1 MQRIMRISLYCLLGL
16 LVLLTGGVI
25 YLLSSDFTGWKSTIE
40 RRLSSELE
48 RSVVIDQF
56 SASIGG
62 ESYLTLS
69 NLIIAE
75 QENAPLRALNLGNLE
90 VGIKL
95 WPLIFSDQLDI
106 TYLSVDQLKVAINL
120 PPAPQE
126 VEENTQTKEDKP
138 EKDEHR
144 KDANDLDLKAPLAI
158 LPLVRD
164 LNINQF
170 QFTVYD
176 PMRDAPIIVEINEA
190 TLHAENEQSP
200 QQLTIAGN
208 VDGHKI
214 AFGGTL
220 GSVESLFDDDSPWQ
234 IDIGGD
240 VGPSELSIKGNV
252 KEPLAGQE
260 IDLKLLASGQELV
273 EMAKFA
279 GIVGTQPIGPWVINA
294 HLRGADAN
302 HLAVEQFTF
311 NLGADNGQPN
321 GRPMGGLR
329 LALDGRISRLN
340 KDGLI
345 DLNLLA
351 EMANPQALAA
361 LKTEWQRFIP
371 ELAILPI
378 LPEPF
383 GVQGSLRGSLDS
395 GILLDALEMRYGP
408 TARPFF
414 VVEGKIQDVIGLVGL
429 DLDTRLDIA
438 NFANIRP
445 TLTAFDRELTQAL
458 PDEFD
463 ALAPLT
469 LTANISGAAQDQ
481 TKLNALNLKLG
492 QSDLKGE
499 AMLKLKGLRH
509 RPEIEVAL
517 TSDQLRYEDFA
528 PFMGI
533 TRHESHSHKDDDQKE
548 DDDQSDESSERKH
561 DKKQGDGLNVLHL
574 FDLEFNHQINQL
586 EAFDFTMEDVALI
599 AEVEDGRLTLQ
610 PQILALKDNISKFIL
625 TADANP
631 KPSEIEIALETQD
644 LALETIGFVPF
655 SRINTASNNEKTG
668 NGLTSA
674 LTLSFPAIDN
684 TEKLLEKLDGTGN
697 FTLKETDLG
706 GMTSAEGQRFD
717 MLFEGAL
724 AGLELTKI
732 GCMGIPFTLEDGILT
747 IDQGVIANQTSLS
760 LIDGDYDLV
769 DREIEMN
776 INATSEGL
784 SLPFKLSGSIDK
796 PEVNFIADSN
806 AVISLG
812 LSLFGDQPA
821 TERNMQQRQTL
832 LNQLPETHSCRPY
845 LQ

>member
-1 MQRIMRISLYCLLGL
+1 MKKFIRISLYCLLGL
-16 LVLLTGGVI
+16 LVLLAGGVI
-25 YLLSSDFTGWKSTIE
+25 YLFSSDFTGWKSTIE
-40 RRLSSELE
+40 RRLSSELG

-56 SASIGG
+56 SASIGA

-75 QENAPLRALNLGNLE
+75 QENAPLRALNLGNLQ
-90 VGIKL
+90 VGVKL
-95 WPLIFSDQLDI
+95 WPLIFSDRLDI
-106 TYLSVDQLKVAINL
+106 TYLYIDQLSVAVNSPL
-120 PPAPQE
+120 PAS
-126 VEENTQTKEDKP
+126 TSS
-138 EKDEHR
+138 
-144 KDANDLDLKAPLAI
+144 PLAI

-164 LNINQF
+164 LNINQL
-170 QFTVYD
+170 QFTAYD
-176 PMRDAPIIVEINEA
+176 PMREAPIMVAISEA
-190 TLHAENEQSP
+190 SLRAESEQSP

-220 GSVESLFDDDSPWQ
+220 GSVESLFDDETPWR
-234 IDIGGD
+234 IDVDGD
-240 VGPSELSIKGNV
+240 VGPSELSIKGSF
-252 KEPLAGQE
+252 KAPLAGEE
-260 IDLKLLASGQELV
+260 IDLKILASGQELV

-294 HLRGADAN
+294 HLRGADAD

-311 NLGADNGQPN
+311 SLGADNGQSNGQSN
-321 GRPMGGLR
+321 GRPMGLR
-329 LALDGRISRLN
+329 LALDGRVSRLHE
-340 KDGLI
+340 DGLI
-345 DLNLLA
+345 DLNGLA
-351 EMANPQALAA
+351 EMENPQALAA
-361 LKTEWQRFIP
+361 LKAEWQRFIP
-371 ELAILPI
+371 ELAMIPV

-383 GVQGSLRGSLDS
+383 GIQGSLRGGLDS
-395 GILLDALEMRYGP
+395 GILLDALQMRYGP

-414 VVEGKIQDVIGLVGL
+414 VVEGKVQDVVELVGL

-438 NFANIRP
+438 NFTKIRP
-445 TLTAFDRELTQAL
+445 TLAVFDHALEQTL

-469 LTANISGAAQDQ
+469 LTANISGALQDQ
-481 TKLNALNLKLG
+481 TKLNAINLQLG

-499 AMLKLKGLRH
+499 AMLKLAGMHH
-509 RPEIEVAL
+509 RPELDVAL

-631 KPSEIEIALETQD
+631 KPAEIEIALETQD
-644 LALETIGFVPF
+644 LALESVGLTPF
-655 SRINTASNNEKTG
+655 AGINTAPNNDTMNGKIEA
-668 NGLTSA
+668 GLTSM

-717 MLFEGAL
+717 TLFEGAL

-732 GCMGIPFTLEDGILT
+732 GCIGIPFTLEDGILT

-769 DREIEMN
+769 DRELEMEV
-776 INATSEGL
+776 NATSEGL
-784 SLPFKLSGSIDK
+784 SLPFKLSGPIDK

-806 AVISLG
+806 AVLSLG
-812 LSLFGDQPA
+812 LSLFGDQPVS
-821 TERNMQQRQTL
+821 ERDMQQRQTL
-832 LNQLPETHSCRPY
+832 LNELPETHSCRPY